1 VVNPE
6 FTTLKDFSQSTI
18 EYLTKAGWYAGRKV
32 SLIKY
37 RAYLCGEGYTWFP
50 KVAAFLEEFGD
61 LLLSY
66 SNKGGESTLTF
77 DACHASASY
86 DSRWVTDEYAQ
97 RLGRSQ
103 LCIIGELSGHMLLF
117 MNDLGQVYGGYD
129 DILCFFG
136 NSGIEA
142 IEAICSDQRELIKE
156 IP

>member
-1 VVNPE
+1 MDN
-6 FTTLKDFSQSTI
+6 FSPPTVQ
-18 EYLTKAGWYAGRKV
+18 YLTEAGWYAGRKV

-37 RAYLCGEGYTWFP
+37 RAYLEGEGYTWFP
-50 KVAAFLEEFGD
+50 KAAEFLEEFGD
-61 LLLSY
+61 LILNY
-66 SNKGGESTLTF
+66 RDKGGKSMLTF
-77 DACHASASY
+77 DACYTSARY

-97 RLGRSQ
+97 RLGRLQ
-103 LCIIGELSGHMLLF
+103 LCVIGELSGHMLLF

-142 IEAICSDQRELIKE
+142 IEIICSNQQELIKE

>member
-1 VVNPE
+1 MNN
-6 FTTLKDFSQSTI
+6 FSPSTVA
-18 EYLTKAGWYAGRKV
+18 YLTKAGWYAGRKV
-32 SLIKY
+32 SIIKY
-37 RAYLCGEGYTWFP
+37 RAYLSGEGYTWFL
-50 KVAAFLEEFGD
+50 KVADFLEEFGD
-61 LLLSY
+61 LVIQYEDTAGVSV
-66 SNKGGESTLTF
+66 LTF
-77 DACHASASY
+77 DACYASARY

-142 IEAICSDQRELIKE
+142 IEVICSDQKELIKE